1 MIMATV
7 QTAEVPQT
15 APSPTETARR
25 VWSTPEADD
34 FDTSM
39 EVTAYAARR

>member
-1 MIMATV
+1 MATG

-15 APSPTETARR
+15 APRPTEAAQR
-25 VWSTPEADD
+25 VWTTPAAEDY
-34 FDTSM
+34 DTSM